1 VEPRLIPA
9 ENNIELIVAIGETKQ
24 MSQKEKIQ
32 IKQQQ
37 QQSCGEDKK
46 PVWHS
51 SASPVELFFIKQL
64 HEQLHERGREPCFC
78 SFTMCLTL

>member
-37 QQSCGEDKK
+37 QQQSCGEDK
-46 PVWHS
+46 P
-51 SASPVELFFIKQL
+51 
-64 HEQLHERGREPCFC
+64 
-78 SFTMCLTL
+78 